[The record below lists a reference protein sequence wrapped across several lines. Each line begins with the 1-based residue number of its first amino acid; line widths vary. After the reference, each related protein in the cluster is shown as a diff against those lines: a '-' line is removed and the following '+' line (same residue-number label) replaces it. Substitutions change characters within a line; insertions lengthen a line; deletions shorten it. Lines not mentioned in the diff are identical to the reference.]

1 MSEQENIEALAEIF
15 EKDAGEITKETA
27 LEDLGWDSMSILGVM
42 ALSKTHGKGLTG
54 DQVKTLKTVGDVL
67 AYL

>member
-1 MSEQENIEALAEIF
+1 MTEQENIEALAEIF
-15 EKDAGEITKETA
+15 EKDAGSIAKDTPLDE
-27 LEDLGWDSMSILGVM
+27 LGWDSMSILGVM

-54 DQVKTLKTVGDVL
+54 DQVKALKTVGDVL

>member
-15 EKDAGEITKETA
+15 EKDAGEIAKETK
-27 LEDLGWDSMSILGVM
+27 LEDLGWDSMSMLSVM
-42 ALSKTHGKGLTG
+42 AVSKAHGKGMTG
-54 DQVKTLKTVGDVL
+54 DQVRALVTVGDVL